1 METKDIIGNDGVNI
15 INNPFLP
22 NYIESIEIRA
32 LRNLFDPNEMH
43 FTGRV
48 DFTNGNTEGSQKFKG
63 ENLADVFNQIMTFC
77 INLK

>member
-1 METKDIIGNDGVNI
+1 MDTKEIIGIGSMSI

-22 NYIESIEIRA
+22 SCIESITIRA
-32 LRNLFDPNEMH
+32 LKNLFNPNEMH
-43 FTGRV
+43 FTRRV

-63 ENLADVFNQIMTFC
+63 ENLADVFNQIMIFC